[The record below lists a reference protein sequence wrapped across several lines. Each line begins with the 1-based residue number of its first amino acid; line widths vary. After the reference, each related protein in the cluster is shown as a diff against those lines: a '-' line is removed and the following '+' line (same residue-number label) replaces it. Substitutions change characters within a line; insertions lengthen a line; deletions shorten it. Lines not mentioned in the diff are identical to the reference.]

1 MPTDNTSL
9 EEREATICH
18 TLGFQRLLER
28 SRTRYFIWD
37 NLNVHKSPLVYEAF
51 KGGGRARPS
60 CMTCDGPNKYMFCKL
75 EAALSKNL
83 APISSIDDLIT
94 AVRNI
99 VSALKG
105 PDKTFQHCGYRW

>member
-1 MPTDNTSL
+1 MP
-9 EEREATICH
+9 
-18 TLGFQRLLER
+18 
-28 SRTRYFIWD
+28 
-37 NLNVHKSPLVYEAF
+37 
-51 KGGGRARPS
+51 
-60 CMTCDGPNKYMFCKL
+60 CDGPNKYMFCKL

-105 PDKTFQHCGYRW
+105 PDKTFNIVATVGRIVQMNSILFIYLVY